1 MRRLAG
7 GLIVVCCLLL
17 LTDAVQAGGLVRIT
31 ERVYAYVDAQD
42 TSPAN
47 SFGANAGIIIGEK
60 GIAVVDT
67 LVSAKEAQRFLRD
80 IAAISG
86 KPVKYVINTHHHL
99 DHAFGNAEFSRLGAI
114 IIAHAEDGDTMRQQ
128 AANTLANADQYGL
141 TPEDLAGTEIACPEL
156 TFSDRLHL
164 DLGGVAVEL
173 IYLAPSHSA
182 GSILVHLPGEKVVF
196 AGDILFTD
204 VHPYMGEGDIPGW
217 QRTLDL
223 LAGLEAETIIPGHG
237 PISNKKDVAAMKEY
251 IAIFDRGAREL
262 AAGGANDPEASAAEM
277 KKILPPRTRGEWLIG
292 ANLKFKYLAGAS
304 PKP

>member
-1 MRRLAG
+1 MRRLAN

-17 LTDAVQAGGLVRIT
+17 LANTAQAGGLVRIT

-47 SFGANAGIIIGEK
+47 SFGANAGIIIGEN

-99 DHAFGNAEFSRLGAI
+99 DHAFGNAEFARLGAT
-114 IIAHAEDGDTMRQQ
+114 IIAHAADGSNMRQQ
-128 AANTLANADQYGL
+128 AANVLANAGQYGL
-141 TPEDLAGTEIACPEL
+141 TPEDLAGTEIACPDL
-156 TFSDRLHL
+156 TFSDRLQL
-164 DLGGVAVEL
+164 DLGGVEVEL
-173 IYLAPSHSA
+173 IYPAPSHSA

-196 AGDILFTD
+196 AGDVLFTD
-204 VHPYMGEGDIPGW
+204 VHPYMGEGDISGW

-223 LAGLEAETIIPGHG
+223 LAGLEAEVIIPGHG
-237 PISNKKDVAAMKEY
+237 PLSNQKDVAEMKEY
-251 IAIFDRGAREL
+251 IAIFDRKAKEL
-262 AAGGANDPEASAAEM
+262 AAKGADDPEAAVAEM
-277 KKILPPRTRGEWLIG
+277 KKNLPERTRGEWLIG
-292 ANLKFKYLAGAS
+292 ANLKIKYLAGS
-304 PKP
+304 PPKP